1 MFLTV
6 YVINVFNSNVPILKT
21 CFLNVILTFQSK
33 NVIFLPIINK
43 LNKKAKMKRIIF
55 ILIIFLSV
63 VGHSQV
69 TSSAMSGTVKSSTGE
84 TLPGASVQVVHKP
97 TGTKYFSTTGSN
109 GGYAVQGIRP
119 GGPYT
124 VKVTYV
130 GYKTTEITEINAPLG
145 NNITVNIVVDEESNA
160 LKEVIVVSTKSKG
173 TFNKGRTGAS
183 QQFSNREITAV
194 PVTGARSIN
203 AITKY
208 NANAGSNGTFG
219 GQDSRLNNFTIDG
232 SVFNNG
238 FGLGNDSQAGG
249 RTGSTAISLDAIE
262 QLQVSIAPYD
272 VRQSGF
278 LGSGINAVTKSGT
291 NEIEGSVYNSFRSN
305 KKDFIGTKAG
315 DKVVVPG
322 KFDEKIWGAR
332 IGAPIIKDKLFFF
345 GNFETIENTSPAT
358 TWTSTGSPQPS
369 AQVSLPTFAEMQT
382 LSTFL
387 KDKFNYTT
395 GPWENYNATK
405 ISKKFLTRIDWNIN
419 DNHKFTA
426 RYVFHNS
433 NSDELTSNS
442 NSLGFGN
449 RRTSALA
456 MSFQNSGYVIQDNTR
471 SVVVELNS
479 KLNNSWYNNFI
490 AGYDKQ
496 IEDRSLQG
504 GGLFPTIDIKNGSN
518 TFISAG
524 LDPFT
529 QGNKLSYSTLHF
541 TDNLTKTIGNHSLLV
556 GANFE
561 YFKSSNLFF
570 SGSNGVYT
578 FNSLSDFYAS
588 ANQSANT
595 GGAPS
600 TTALPAR
607 LQFRYSAL
615 PGAVEPLQILKSNKF
630 DLYTQDEIKASD
642 RLRVTLG
649 LRASAV
655 WFADTAL
662 ENTKVTAM
670 TFANGEKFNTG
681 EMPSTQYLF
690 EPRVGFNL
698 DVNGDATTQLRGG
711 SGVFTGRAPSVF
723 LSNAIGNNGVLT
735 GFVDVSGAAVG
746 AGGYGFTPNPND
758 YFIPATP
765 TLPSTFELAFT
776 AKKFKFPQVWKTNI
790 AVDQKLPFG
799 FIGTVEGIFQHNIN
813 AIHYYNANF
822 ETPVGNFSGPD
833 TRPRFARTDA
843 GVRVNDNVSS
853 AVVLT
858 NTDKGYFYSTTFKL
872 EYPYKK
878 GLWGSIAYTHSSA
891 NDLLSAGSIAS
902 GSWTGARSINGNNDL
917 PLSLSSNNT
926 PHRIVGILGYKIEY
940 GNNIGAATSI
950 NLGYI
955 GEQAGPYSYAY
966 GGDMNGD
973 QVNGNDLMYVPNNA
987 NEIRFQS
994 LSVTNSV
1001 NGVNVVT
1008 VYTEAQQQQA
1018 YEAFIK
1024 QDSYLSSKRG
1034 QYTARNGGVL
1044 PMLHR
1049 LDLSAT
1055 QDFYIKIAGKK
1066 NNFQFRADILNFT
1079 NFLNKDWGVTQ
1090 RVTNNSLLSYRTT
1103 TANVPFFQLATQTD
1117 AAGTK
1122 TLIKD
1127 TFQKNASTFDV
1138 WQAQFTLRYI
1148 FGK

>member
-1 MFLTV
+1 
-6 YVINVFNSNVPILKT
+6 
-21 CFLNVILTFQSK
+21 
-33 NVIFLPIINK
+33 
-43 LNKKAKMKRIIF
+43 MKRIIF

-69 TSSAMSGTVKSSTGE
+69 TSSAMSGTVKSNSGE
-84 TLPGASVQVVHKP
+84 TLPGASVEVVHKP
-97 TGTKYFSTTGSN
+97 TGTKYFSTTSAN

-145 NNITVNIVVDEESNA
+145 NNLTVNVVIEEESNA
-160 LKEVIVVSTKSKG
+160 LNEVIVSTKSKG
-173 TFNKGRTGAS
+173 NFNKGRTGAS

-291 NEIEGSVYNSFRSN
+291 NEVEGSVYNSFRSN
-305 KKDFIGTKAG
+305 KKDFIGNKAG
-315 DKVVVPG
+315 DNIVIPG

-345 GNFETIENTSPAT
+345 GNFETLENISPAT
-358 TWTSTGSPQPS
+358 TWTSTGSTQAS
-369 AQVSLPTFAEMQT
+369 AQVSAPTYAQMET
-382 LSTFL
+382 LSNFL
-387 KDKFNYTT
+387 QDKFNYTT
-395 GPWENYNATK
+395 GPWENYDAER
-405 ISKKFLTRIDWNIN
+405 ISKKFLARVDWNIN
-419 DNHKFTA
+419 SNHQLTA

-442 NSLGFGN
+442 FSLGNGN
-449 RRTSALA
+449 RRTSPLA
-456 MSFQNSGYVIQDNTR
+456 MSFKNSGYVIQDNTR
-471 SVVVELNS
+471 SAVLELNS
-479 KLNNSWYNNFI
+479 KLSNSWYNNFI

-496 IEDRSLQG
+496 IEDRALQG
-504 GGLFPTIDIKNGSN
+504 GGLFPTIDILNGSN
-518 TFISAG
+518 TYISAG

-541 TDNLTKTIGNHSLLV
+541 TNNLTKTIGKHSLLF

-570 SGSNGVYT
+570 SGSNGVYI
-578 FNSLSDFYAS
+578 FNSLTDFYAA

-595 GGAPS
+595 GGIPS

-607 LQFRYSAL
+607 FQFRYSAL
-615 PGAVEPLQILKSNKF
+615 PGAQEPLQIFKSNKL
-630 DLYTQDEIKASD
+630 DLYTQDEMKLSD
-642 RLRVTLG
+642 RFKLTVG

-662 ENTKVTAM
+662 ENPAVTAL
-670 TFANGEKFNTG
+670 TFGQGQKFNTG
-681 EMPSTQYLF
+681 DMPDTQYLF

-698 DVNGDATTQLRGG
+698 DLNGDASTLLRGG
-711 SGVFTGRAPSVF
+711 SGIFTGRAPSVF

-735 GFVDVSGAAVG
+735 GFVDVSGPALAS
-746 AGGYGFTPNPND
+746 GGYGFTPNPND
-758 YFIPATP
+758 YFIPNTP
-765 TLPSTFELAFT
+765 TLPTTFELAFT
-776 AKKFKFPQVWKTNI
+776 NKKFKFPQVWKTNV

-799 FIGTVEGIFQHNIN
+799 FVGTVEGIFQRNIN
-813 AIHYYNANF
+813 AIHYYNSNF
-822 ETPVGNFSGPD
+822 DAPVGTFSGPD
-833 TRPRFARTDA
+833 KRPRYARNDA

-878 GLWGSIAYTHSSA
+878 GLWGSFAYTYSSA
-891 NDLLSAGSIAS
+891 NDLLSPGSIAS
-902 GSWTGARSINGNNDL
+902 GSWTGARSVNGNNDL
-917 PLSLSSNNT
+917 PLALSNNNT
-926 PHRIVGILGYKIEY
+926 PHRLVGILGYKIEY
-940 GNNIGAATSI
+940 GKNVGAATSI

-955 GEQAGPYSYAY
+955 GEQAGPFSYTY
-966 GGDMNGD
+966 GADMNGD
-973 QVNGNDLMYVPNNA
+973 RVNNNDLIYVPKSG
-987 NEIRFQS
+987 NEIRFQP
-994 LSVTNSV
+994 LAVTNRV
-1001 NGVNVVT
+1001 NNVNVVT
-1008 VYTEAQQQQA
+1008 TYSEVQQQA
-1018 YEAFIK
+1018 AYDLYIN
-1024 QDSYLSSKRG
+1024 QDKYLSTRRG
-1034 QYTARNGGVL
+1034 QYAERNGGVL

-1055 QDFYIKIAGKK
+1055 QDFYITIAGKK

-1079 NFLNKDWGVTQ
+1079 NFINKDWGVTQ
-1090 RVTNNSLLSYRTT
+1090 RVTNSNVLNFRTA
-1103 TANVPFFQLATQTD
+1103 TANVPFYQLATQVESD
-1117 AAGTK
+1117 GSRI
-1122 TLIKD
+1122 LIKD
-1127 TFQKNASTFDV
+1127 TFKKNASTFDV

>member
-1 MFLTV
+1 
-6 YVINVFNSNVPILKT
+6 
-21 CFLNVILTFQSK
+21 
-33 NVIFLPIINK
+33 
-43 LNKKAKMKRIIF
+43 MKRIIF

-69 TSSAMSGTVKSSTGE
+69 TSSAMSGTVKSNSGE
-84 TLPGASVQVVHKP
+84 TLPGASVEVVHKP
-97 TGTKYFSTTGSN
+97 TGTKYFSTTSAN

-145 NNITVNIVVDEESNA
+145 NNLTVNVVIDEESNA
-160 LKEVIVVSTKSKG
+160 LNEVIVSTKSKG
-173 TFNKGRTGAS
+173 NFNKGRTGAS

-291 NEIEGSVYNSFRSN
+291 NEVEGSVYNSFRSN
-305 KKDFIGTKAG
+305 KKDFIGNKAG
-315 DKVVVPG
+315 DNVVIPG

-345 GNFETIENTSPAT
+345 GNFETLENISPAT
-358 TWTSTGSPQPS
+358 TWTSTGSTQAS
-369 AQVSLPTFAEMQT
+369 AQVSAPTYAQMET
-382 LSTFL
+382 LSNFL
-387 KDKFNYTT
+387 QDKFNYTT
-395 GPWENYNATK
+395 GPWENYDAER
-405 ISKKFLTRIDWNIN
+405 ISKKFLARVDWNIN
-419 DNHKFTA
+419 SNHQLTA

-442 NSLGFGN
+442 FSLGNGN
-449 RRTSALA
+449 RRTSPLA
-456 MSFQNSGYVIQDNTR
+456 MSFKNSGYVIQDNTR
-471 SVVVELNS
+471 SAVLELNS
-479 KLNNSWYNNFI
+479 KLSNSWYNNFI

-496 IEDRSLQG
+496 IEDRALQG
-504 GGLFPTIDIKNGSN
+504 GGLFPTIDILNGSN
-518 TFISAG
+518 TYISAG

-541 TDNLTKTIGNHSLLV
+541 TNNLTKTIGKHSLLF
-556 GANFE
+556 GTNFE

-570 SGSNGVYT
+570 SGSNGVYI
-578 FNSLSDFYAS
+578 FNSLTDFYAA

-595 GGAPS
+595 GGIPS

-607 LQFRYSAL
+607 FQFRYSAL
-615 PGAVEPLQILKSNKF
+615 PGAQEPLQIFKSNKL
-630 DLYTQDEIKASD
+630 DLYTQDEMKLSD
-642 RLRVTLG
+642 RFKLTVG

-662 ENTKVTAM
+662 ENPAVTAL
-670 TFANGEKFNTG
+670 TFGQGQKFNTG
-681 EMPSTQYLF
+681 DMPDTQYLF

-698 DVNGDATTQLRGG
+698 DLNGDASTLLRGG
-711 SGVFTGRAPSVF
+711 SGIFTGRAPSVF

-735 GFVDVSGAAVG
+735 GFVDVSGPALAS
-746 AGGYGFTPNPND
+746 GGYGFTPNPND
-758 YFIPATP
+758 YFIPNTP
-765 TLPSTFELAFT
+765 TLPTTFELAFT
-776 AKKFKFPQVWKTNI
+776 NKKFKFPQVWKTNV

-799 FIGTVEGIFQHNIN
+799 FVGTVEGIFQRNIN
-813 AIHYYNANF
+813 AIHYYNSNF
-822 ETPVGNFSGPD
+822 DAPVGTFSGPD
-833 TRPRFARTDA
+833 KRPRYARNDA

-878 GLWGSIAYTHSSA
+878 GLWGSFAYTYSSA
-891 NDLLSAGSIAS
+891 NDLLSPGSIAS
-902 GSWTGARSINGNNDL
+902 GSWTGARSVNGNNDL
-917 PLSLSSNNT
+917 PLALSNNNT
-926 PHRIVGILGYKIEY
+926 PHRLVGILGYKIEY
-940 GNNIGAATSI
+940 GKNVGAATSI

-955 GEQAGPYSYAY
+955 GEQAGPFSYSY

-973 QVNGNDLMYVPNNA
+973 RVNNNDLIYVPKSG
-987 NEIRFQS
+987 NEIRFQP
-994 LSVTNSV
+994 LAVTNRV
-1001 NGVNVVT
+1001 NNVNVVT
-1008 VYTEAQQQQA
+1008 TYSEVQQQA
-1018 YEAFIK
+1018 AYDLYIN
-1024 QDSYLSSKRG
+1024 QDKYLSTRRG
-1034 QYTARNGGVL
+1034 QYAERNGGVL

-1055 QDFYIKIAGKK
+1055 QDFYITIAGKK

-1079 NFLNKDWGVTQ
+1079 NFINKDWGVTQ
-1090 RVTNNSLLSYRTT
+1090 RVTNSNVLNFRTT
-1103 TANVPFFQLATQTD
+1103 TANVPFYQLATQVESD
-1117 AAGTK
+1117 GSRI
-1122 TLIKD
+1122 LIKD
-1127 TFQKNASTFDV
+1127 TFKKNASTFDV

>member
-1 MFLTV
+1 M
-6 YVINVFNSNVPILKT
+6 
-21 CFLNVILTFQSK
+21 
-33 NVIFLPIINK
+33 
-43 LNKKAKMKRIIF
+43 KKIIF

-69 TSSAMSGTVKSSTGE
+69 TSSAISGTVKSKTGE
-84 TLPGASVQVVHKP
+84 SLPGASVEVVHKP
-97 TGTKYFSTTGSN
+97 TGTKYFSTTGAN

-145 NNITVNIVVDEESNA
+145 SNLNVNILVEEESNV
-160 LKEVIVVSTKSKG
+160 LNEVVVSTKSKG
-173 TFNKGRTGAS
+173 NFNKGRNGAS

-203 AITKY
+203 SITKY
-208 NANAGSNGTFG
+208 NANAGANGTFG

-238 FGLGNDSQAGG
+238 FGLGSDSQAGG

-262 QLQVSIAPYD
+262 QLQVSVAPFD

-291 NEIEGSVYNSFRSN
+291 NQLEGSVYHSFRSN

-315 DKVVVPG
+315 DKVVIPG
-322 KFDEKIWGAR
+322 KFNEKILGAR

-358 TWTSTGSPQPS
+358 NWTSTGSPQQS
-369 AQVSLPTFAEMQT
+369 AQVSAPTFAEMQT

-387 KDKFNYTT
+387 QDKFNYTT
-395 GPWENYNATK
+395 GPWENYDAQK
-405 ISKKFLTRIDWNIN
+405 ISKKFLARIDWNIN
-419 DNHKFTA
+419 DNHKLTA
-426 RYVFHNS
+426 RYVYHDS

-456 MSFQNSGYVIQDNTR
+456 MSFKNSGYVIQDNTR
-471 SVVVELNS
+471 SAVLELNS

-496 IEDRSLQG
+496 IEDRALQG
-504 GGLFPTIDIKNGSN
+504 GGLFPTIDIKNGP
-518 TFISAG
+518 TTYISAG

-541 TDNLTKTIGNHSLLV
+541 TNNLTKTIGKHSLLF
-556 GANFE
+556 GGNFE

-570 SGSNGVYT
+570 SGSNGVYI
-578 FNSLSDFYAS
+578 FNSLSDFYAA
-588 ANQSANT
+588 ANQSAST
-595 GGAPS
+595 GGLPS
-600 TTALPAR
+600 TTAFPAR
-607 LQFRYSAL
+607 FQFRYSAL
-615 PGAVEPLQILKSNKF
+615 PGAAEPLQIFKSNKL
-630 DLYTQDEIKASD
+630 DLYTQDEMKLSD
-642 RLRVTLG
+642 NFKLTVG
-649 LRASAV
+649 LRATAV
-655 WFADTAL
+655 WFGDTAL
-662 ENTKVTAM
+662 ENPMVNGL
-670 TFANGEKFNTG
+670 TFAKGEKFNTG
-681 EMPSTQYLF
+681 DMPDTQYLL

-698 DVNGDATTQLRGG
+698 DVTGDSNTLLRGG
-711 SGVFTGRAPSVF
+711 SGVFTGRAPSVY
-723 LSNAIGNNGVLT
+723 LSNAIGNNGILT
-735 GFVDVSGAAVG
+735 GFVDVSGANVT

-758 YFIPATP
+758 YFIPSTP
-765 TLPSTFELAFT
+765 TLPSTVELAFT
-776 AKKFKFPQVWKTNI
+776 DKKFKFPQVWKTNI

-799 FIGTVEGIFQHNIN
+799 FVGTIEGIFQRNIN
-813 AIHYYNANF
+813 AINYYNANL
-822 ETPVGNFSGPD
+822 EAPVGTFSGSD
-833 TRPRFARTDA
+833 NRPRYARTDA
-843 GVRVNDNVSS
+843 GNRINDNVSS

-858 NTDKGYFYSTTFKL
+858 NTDKGTFYSTTFKL

-878 GLWGSIAYTHSSA
+878 GLWGSVAYTHSTA
-891 NDLLSAGSIAS
+891 NDLLSPGSVAS

-917 PLSLSSNNT
+917 SLALSNNNT

-940 GNNIGAATSI
+940 GKNVGASTSI

-955 GEQAGPYSYAY
+955 GEQAGPFSYTY
-966 GGDMNGD
+966 GSDMNGD
-973 QVNGNDLMYVPNNA
+973 QINGNDLIYVPKNA
-987 NEIRFQS
+987 NEIRFQP
-994 LSVTNSV
+994 LTITNGSV
-1001 NGVNVVT
+1001 NT
-1008 VYTEAQQQQA
+1008 VYTEVQQQA
-1018 YEAFIK
+1018 AYDAYIN
-1024 QDSYLSSKRG
+1024 QDKYLSSRRG
-1034 QYTARNGGVL
+1034 QYAARNGGVL

-1055 QDFYIKIAGKK
+1055 QDFYITIAGKK

-1079 NFLNKDWGVTQ
+1079 NFVNKDWGVTQ
-1090 RVTNNSLLSYRTT
+1090 RVVNANVLNYRAT
-1103 TANVPFFQLATQTD
+1103 TANVPFFQLATQTLAD
-1117 AAGTK
+1117 GTRV
-1122 TLIKD
+1122 LIKD

>member
-1 MFLTV
+1 
-6 YVINVFNSNVPILKT
+6 
-21 CFLNVILTFQSK
+21 
-33 NVIFLPIINK
+33 
-43 LNKKAKMKRIIF
+43 MKRIIF
-55 ILIIFLSV
+55 ILIIFLSAL
-63 VGHSQV
+63 GHSQV
-69 TSSAMSGTVKSSTGE
+69 TSSAMSGTVKSNSGE
-84 TLPGASVQVVHKP
+84 TLPGASVEVRHNP
-97 TGTKYFSTTGSN
+97 TGTKYFSTTDGN

-145 NNITVNIVVDEESNA
+145 NSLTVNVVVEEESNL
-160 LKEVIVVSTKSKG
+160 LKEVVVVSTKSNG
-173 TFNKGRTGAS
+173 AFNKGRTGAS

-203 AITKY
+203 SITKY

-238 FGLGNDSQAGG
+238 FGLGSDSQAGG

-291 NEIEGSVYNSFRSN
+291 NEVEGSVYNSFRSN

-315 DKVVVPG
+315 DNVIVPG
-322 KFDEKIWGAR
+322 KFEEKIWGAR

-345 GNFETIENTSPAT
+345 GNFETLENISPAT

-369 AQVSLPTFAEMQT
+369 AQVSRPTFEQMQT
-382 LSTFL
+382 LSNFL
-387 KDKFNYTT
+387 QDKFNYTT
-395 GPWENYNATK
+395 GPWENYDSER
-405 ISKKFLTRIDWNIN
+405 ISKKFLGRVDWNIN
-419 DNHKFTA
+419 DNHQLTA
-426 RYVFHNS
+426 RYVHHDS

-449 RRTSALA
+449 RRTSPLA
-456 MSFQNSGYVIQDNTR
+456 MSFKNSGYVIQDNTR
-471 SVVVELNS
+471 SAVLELNS
-479 KLNNSWYNNFI
+479 KLSNSWYNNFI

-496 IEDRSLQG
+496 IEDRALQG
-504 GGLFPTIDIKNGSN
+504 GGLFPTIDILDGA
-518 TFISAG
+518 TTAISAG

-541 TDNLTKTIGNHSLLV
+541 TNNLTKTIGKHSLLF

-578 FNSLSDFYAS
+578 FNSLNDFYAA

-595 GGAPS
+595 GGIPS

-615 PGAVEPLQILKSNKF
+615 PGAQEPLQIFKSNKL
-630 DLYTQDEIKASD
+630 DLYVQDEMKLSD
-642 RLRVTLG
+642 RFKLTVG
-649 LRASAV
+649 LRATSV

-662 ENTKVTAM
+662 ENPAVTAL
-670 TFANGEKFNTG
+670 TFAQGEKFNTG
-681 EMPSTQYLF
+681 DMPDTQYLF

-698 DVNGDATTQLRGG
+698 DLNGDSSTLLRGG
-711 SGVFTGRAPSVF
+711 SGVFTGRAPSVY

-735 GFVDVSGAAVG
+735 GFVDVSGAAL
-746 AGGYGFTPNPND
+746 ASGGYGFTPNPND
-758 YFIPATP
+758 YFIPQTP
-765 TLPSTFELAFT
+765 TLPTTFELAFT
-776 AKKFKFPQVWKTNI
+776 DKKFKFPQVWKTNI

-799 FIGTVEGIFQHNIN
+799 FVGTIEGIFQRNIN

-822 ETPVGNFSGPD
+822 DAPVGTFSGPD
-833 TRPRFARTDA
+833 NRPRYARTDA
-843 GVRVNDNVSS
+843 GVRINDNVSS

-858 NTDKGYFYSTTFKL
+858 NTDRGTFYSTTFKL

-878 GLWGSIAYTHSSA
+878 GLWGSFAYTHSSA
-891 NDLLSAGSIAS
+891 NDLLSPGSIAS
-902 GSWTGARSINGNNDL
+902 GSWTGARSVYGNNNL
-917 PLSLSSNNT
+917 PLALSNNNT
-926 PHRIVGILGYKIEY
+926 PHRLVGIIGYKIEY
-940 GNNIGAATSI
+940 GKNVGAATSI

-955 GEQAGPYSYAY
+955 GEQSGPFSYSY

-973 QVNGNDLMYVPNNA
+973 RVNNNDLIFVPLKA
-987 NEIRFQS
+987 SDIQFS
-994 LSVTNSV
+994 SIIASDLNSALR
-1001 NGVNVVT
+1001 GTPAGNVI
-1008 VYTEAQQQQA
+1008 VYTPAQQVS
-1018 YEAFIK
+1018 AFDQYIN
-1024 QDSYLSSKRG
+1024 QDKYLSTRRG
-1034 QYTARNGGVL
+1034 QYVERNGGVL

-1055 QDFYIKIAGKK
+1055 QDFYITIAGKK

-1079 NFLNKDWGVTQ
+1079 NFINKDWGVTQ
-1090 RVTNNSLLSYRTT
+1090 RVTNANVLNYNTT
-1103 TANVPFFQLATQTD
+1103 AANVPFYKLATQVEAD
-1117 AAGTK
+1117 GSRV
-1122 TLIKD
+1122 LIKD